1 MSKSEMDSHSISPL
15 ENASKT
21 SESRGRIPA
30 GYVTERFA
38 TDCAVFCRRKF
49 FSGFDITIIY
59 PSWSVYLTA
68 VSTAFLLSQTLSQ
81 KLNHG

>member
-1 MSKSEMDSHSISPL
+1 MVMSKPETDSRSISPL

-21 SESRGRIPA
+21 SKSRGRIPA

-59 PSWSVYLTA
+59 HSWSGYYTA
-68 VSTAFLLSQTLSQ
+68 VLTAFLLSPTLF
-81 KLNHG
+81 